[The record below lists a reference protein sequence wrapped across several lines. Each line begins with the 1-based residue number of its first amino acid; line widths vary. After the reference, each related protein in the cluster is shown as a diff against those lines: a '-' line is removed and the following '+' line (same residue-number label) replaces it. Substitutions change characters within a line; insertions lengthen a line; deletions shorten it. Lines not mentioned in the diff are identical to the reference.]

1 MLSDLLFLSRRQLR
15 RDVYCL
21 DISNASDSSISQ
33 LKEKASHI
41 LNLPYRLFLYDQ
53 QFRPVLFVSFPAA
66 NHTSS
71 WKSIG
76 QKKPQSR
83 RTAALLA

>member
-41 LNLPYRLFLYDQ
+41 L
-53 QFRPVLFVSFPAA
+53 
-66 NHTSS
+66 
-71 WKSIG
+71 G
-76 QKKPQSR
+76 
-83 RTAALLA
+83 

>member
-53 QFRPVLFVSFPAA
+53 QCGQVLLVPFPAA
-66 NHTSS
+66 IVRLRN
-71 WKSIG
+71 KSIRH
-76 QKKPQSR
+76 KKPQSR

>member
-33 LKEKASHI
+33 LKEKASHNF
-41 LNLPYRLFLYDQ
+41 NLPYRLCLHNQ
-53 QFRPVLFVSFPAA
+53 QSR
-66 NHTSS
+66 
-71 WKSIG
+71 

>member
-33 LKEKASHI
+33 LEEKASYI
-41 LNLPYRLFLYDQ
+41 FNLRYRLFLYNQ
-53 QFRPVLFVSFPAA
+53 QFRQKNRSPEGLRL
-66 NHTSS
+66 S
-71 WKSIG
+71 WLKTRII
-76 QKKPQSR
+76 R
-83 RTAALLA
+83 

>member
-33 LKEKASHI
+33 LEEKASHI
-41 LNLPYRLFLYDQ
+41 FNLADRLY
-53 QFRPVLFVSFPAA
+53 LFD
-66 NHTSS
+66 
-71 WKSIG
+71 
-76 QKKPQSR
+76 
-83 RTAALLA
+83 